1 MFERYTEKARRT
13 IFFARFEA
21 SKLGSSYIETEH
33 LLLGL
38 LREDRSF
45 RDRLPVRAPEQIRKR
60 IEERV
65 PQPVHRTSTSVDIPL
80 SGDSKKAL
88 EYADEESKA
97 LQHSSIDCGHL
108 LLGLL
113 RIETSTATALLR
125 EVGIAYAS
133 YREVVAEPPAALL
146 L

>member
-1 MFERYTEKARRT
+1 M
-13 IFFARFEA
+13 
-21 SKLGSSYIETEH
+21 GSSYIETEH

-45 RDRLPVRAPEQIRKR
+45 RDRLPVRAAEQIRKR

-88 EYADEESKA
+88 AYADEESKA
-97 LQHSSIDCGHL
+97 LQHSSIDCGDL

-113 RIETSTATALLR
+113 RI
-125 EVGIAYAS
+125 
-133 YREVVAEPPAALL
+133 
-146 L
+146 